1 MTSPET
7 EKFNKLVD
15 LLIRLGFLFLIL
27 SWCFRIL
34 TPFTNVILWGII
46 LAMAFYPVHNKLSA
60 KLKNNNKLASTIIV
74 LVSLTAILVPTYF
87 LLNQTVASLSHLVED
102 FQSGILKIPKPSKE
116 ISEWPIIG
124 ESIYSLW
131 QEVAEN
137 IESFFGKHKE
147 QFMSF
152 GQTLLEGIKNIGGSY
167 ITLILSIIISGALL
181 SSTYAQDLGKRFF
194 NRLLGKQGDDFII
207 LMSSTVGNVVKGV
220 IGVAIIQSILIGI
233 GLFLFG
239 VPYAGVW
246 TLLALVMAILQL
258 PVLPIIIGVILW
270 LFDELNTFPAIIGA
284 IYFIGAALSDTPM
297 KAMFL
302 GKGASV
308 PMLVIF
314 LGVIGGFMS
323 SGFLGLFTGAI
334 IISIGY
340 TLFINWLEVK

>member
-1 MTSPET
+1 MISPET

-27 SWCFRIL
+27 SWSFRIL

-46 LAMAFYPVHNKLSA
+46 LAMALFPLHKKLST
-60 KLKNNNKLASTIIV
+60 KLKNNNKLASIIIV
-74 LVSLTAILVPTYF
+74 ILSLTVILVPTYL
-87 LLNQTVASLSHLVED
+87 LLNQTISSLSSLVND

-124 ESIYSLW
+124 ENIYDIW
-131 QEVAEN
+131 QEFAEN
-137 IESFFGKHKE
+137 IEAFFSKHKE
-147 QFMSF
+147 QFMAF
-152 GQTLLEGIKNIGGSY
+152 GETFLEGVKNIGGSY
-167 ITLILSIIISGALL
+167 ITLILSVIISGALL
-181 SSTYAQDLGKRFF
+181 SNTYTQDLGKRFF
-194 NRLLGKQGDDFII
+194 TRLLGKQGDEFIRI
-207 LMSSTVGNVVKGV
+207 MSSTVGNVVKGV
-220 IGVAIIQSILIGI
+220 IGVAIIQSFLIGL

-258 PVLPIIIGVILW
+258 PVLPIIILVIVW
-270 LFDELNTFPAIIGA
+270 LFDELNTFVAIIGS
-284 IYFIGAALSDTPM
+284 IYFIAAALSDTPM
-297 KAMFL
+297 KALFL

-323 SGFLGLFTGAI
+323 SGFIGLFTGAI
-334 IISIGY
+334 IVSISY
-340 TLFINWLEVK
+340 TLFINWLEAK